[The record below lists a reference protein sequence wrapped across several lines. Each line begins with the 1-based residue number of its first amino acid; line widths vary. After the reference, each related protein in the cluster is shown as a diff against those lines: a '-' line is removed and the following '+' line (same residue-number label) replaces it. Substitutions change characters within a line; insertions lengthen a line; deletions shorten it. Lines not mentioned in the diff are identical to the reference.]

1 MGTRGYFAYRYKK
14 KYYRQYL
21 SHDAYPS
28 YYGQQLANAVPRDP
42 IAFKDWVAAKTKML
56 ENIKPSEEEVII
68 SDEHSDSPGYNLCA
82 DLGFTFIREDSD
94 IEWTYVIDLD
104 NLIFTVNAATHLKLD
119 NMPPSEPGLEGY
131 FENKVPIPPQ
141 HLGNAQGLW
150 PLPGFDVQERQEAYE
165 ALDPIIVPATGW
177 GISTWDTLTFPQR
190 FSIEIVHFLVQNS
203 SGEVALAYSPYI
215 QYMIGGYC
223 WDALCAAIPSIPF
236 AYDNN
241 KRGFTKSLSDG
252 CGHRPYAMC
261 YKIGTD
267 RIKTFQSGGGD
278 NYYCWIR
285 GCLVTFCVW
294 LGDPAYVASE
304 VEQMVRK
311 MEHDGHGECIGI
323 ILSSQYE
330 MIAVAVDDGLK
341 PTRKVRHTPVLSIRP
356 SADMPGETSDG
367 LLLLSQLLSP
377 PLTGPQPSWRA
388 PRPIQC
394 TQSSVTQNNEWSR
407 LPPEII
413 QEIVLYADT
422 KTYSSLCRV
431 SKSVRSVCL
440 SQLRV
445 GEYTILG
452 PIPGHKLIF
461 AARCPDDGM
470 HTILSLGW
478 DCIPFERGKWKAWE
492 LSPKQLA
499 KFKKGDYVGD
509 KLLIA
514 ELKFKD
520 PYRGLD

>member
-21 SHDAYPS
+21 PCDAYPS
-28 YYGQQLANAVPRDP
+28 HYGQQLANAVPRDP

-56 ENIKPSEEEVII
+56 DNIKPSEEEVVI

-82 DLGFTFIREDSD
+82 DLGFTFIGGS

-104 NLIFTVNAATHLKLD
+104 NLIFTVNGVTHFKLD

-131 FENKVPIPPQ
+131 FENEVPIPPQ
-141 HLGNAQGLW
+141 HLGTALGLW
-150 PLPGFDVQERQEAYE
+150 PLPGFDVQGRQEAYE
-165 ALDPIIVPATGW
+165 ALDPIITPAIEW
-177 GISTWDTLTFPQR
+177 GISTWDKLNFSQK
-190 FSIEIVHFLVQNS
+190 FSIELVHFLIQKTS
-203 SGEVALAYSPYI
+203 HEVALAYAPHI
-215 QYMIGGYC
+215 RQKTGGYC
-223 WDALCAAIPSIPF
+223 WDVLCAAIPSIPL
-236 AYDNN
+236 AYDNS
-241 KRGFTKSLSDG
+241 KGSFTRSLSDQ

-261 YKIGTD
+261 CKLGID
-267 RIKTFQSGGGD
+267 HIKAFQSGGLGD
-278 NYYCWIR
+278 DYCWIR

-294 LGDPAYVASE
+294 LGDSAYVANE

-330 MIAVAVDDGLK
+330 IIAVAVDDGLK

-394 TQSSVTQNNEWSR
+394 TQPAIARNTKWSR
-407 LPPEII
+407 FPSETI

-422 KTYSSLCRV
+422 KTYLSLCQV
-431 SKSVRSVCL
+431 SKSVRSICL
-440 SQLRV
+440 ARPRV
-445 GEYTILG
+445 GEYTLLRQTTG
-452 PIPGHKLIF
+452 YKLTSD
-461 AARCPDDGM
+461 ARYPNNGVP
-470 HTILSLGW
+470 TILSLGRVY
-478 DCIPFERGKWKAWE
+478 PRFMGGRWKAWE

-499 KFKKGDYVGD
+499 KVKEGGCPGEILAK
-509 KLLIA
+509 A
-514 ELKFKD
+514 EDRANHPFSD
-520 PYRGLD
+520 